1 MKSPQIISHSILV
14 ILLISSCIPK
24 QPEQGEPGS
33 SALVF
38 RLQYMVENNSATG
51 VVDTIYPSS
60 KSDSLTLILTGRF
73 RAYLGDEEK
82 LNMDILYSGDLSY
95 SLREIPCAN
104 YAGSSYDV
112 LASGD
117 TLIHSYRSGGV
128 IFWKIPMWEEDSHN
142 IDECNTFGWFDAER
156 IDY

>member
-1 MKSPQIISHSILV
+1 MKSPRLISCSILIIV
-14 ILLISSCIPK
+14 LINSCIPK

-38 RLQYMVENNSATG
+38 RLKYMVEKNSVTG
-51 VVDTIYPSS
+51 IVDTIYPLS

-73 RAYLGDEEK
+73 RAYLGNEEK
-82 LNMDILYSGDLSY
+82 LNMEILYSGNLSY
-95 SLREIPCAN
+95 SLLEIPCAN

-112 LASGD
+112 LTGGD

-128 IFWKIPMWEEDSHN
+128 IFWKIPMWEEDSN